1 MKVSIKPSNVLV
13 VDDDPIIRDMMVDI
27 LSFEDYPIQVA
38 RNGREAFEKLQGDE
52 NYLVFLDLMM
62 PVMNGRE
69 LCQLLNAHPHIRN
82 RHIIII
88 MSAMDQLN
96 EAKSL
101 QANGLMPKPFSVDDV
116 INSLEPYMK

>member
-69 LCQLLNAHPHIRN
+69 LCQLLNAYPHIRN

-116 INSLEPYMK
+116 INSIEPYMR